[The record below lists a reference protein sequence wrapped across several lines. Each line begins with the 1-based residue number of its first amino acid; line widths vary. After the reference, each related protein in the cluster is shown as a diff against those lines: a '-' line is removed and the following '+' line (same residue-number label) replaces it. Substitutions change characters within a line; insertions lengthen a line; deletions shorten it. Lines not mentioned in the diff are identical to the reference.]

1 MADKDKEKEK
11 TLQEE
16 LDAITF
22 KNKQANAIKKMTAEN
37 KRLKEELGR
46 KKKRNTSSNTRI
58 AGLKTLGSAINT
70 RIDEY
75 T

>member
-1 MADKDKEKEK
+1 MADEEKNKEDKEK

-37 KRLKEELGR
+37 KRLKDELGR

-58 AGLKTLGSAINT
+58 AGLKTLGSKPSTPA
-70 RIDEY
+70 
-75 T
+75 

>member
-1 MADKDKEKEK
+1 MADEEKNKEDKKK

-58 AGLKTLGSAINT
+58 AGLKTLGSKPSTPA
-70 RIDEY
+70 
-75 T
+75 